1 MSRADL
7 SSMLTVGSYFY
18 EITVDSKVIAIEES
32 KFNANVI
39 VATRRSADG
48 LSKHHVEAA
57 LDAEQRIQT
66 VALSYSSSLFT
77 RKANYQTV
85 DDTIHGRISGLAGR
99 NEIAVQLGRFR
110 EVDVAGFLIFRA
122 LVIDHIRL
130 RGVTQWTGRV
140 AVIDSNTLVAT
151 SVKQNCARRDKSELS
166 WVYEPR
172 MGDTE
177 EIELD
182 GGGRIVHRHDS
193 RGFTARLIAAPS

>member
-77 RKANYQTV
+77 RPQRN
-85 DDTIHGRISGLAGR
+85 SGSAR
-99 NEIAVQLGRFR
+99 PFSRSR
-110 EVDVAGFLIFRA
+110 R
-122 LVIDHIRL
+122 
-130 RGVTQWTGRV
+130 GRV
-140 AVIDSNTLVAT
+140 PHLPRLGHRPYTL
-151 SVKQNCARRDKSELS
+151 ARSDPMDWTR
-166 WVYEPR
+166 
-172 MGDTE
+172 
-177 EIELD
+177 
-182 GGGRIVHRHDS
+182 GGH
-193 RGFTARLIAAPS
+193 